1 VASSPLW
8 TGEPD
13 NDFEIHR
20 NDSQKQKKSLRTR
33 PCQTKK
39 RFMPDIYY
47 IDGEFVP
54 AGRASLPVDD
64 LAILRGYGVFDFL
77 RTYGGKP
84 VFLGD
89 HVARLQHSAAQIG
102 LELPWHPQHII
113 DLVLKTLARNSHPES
128 NIRIVATGGSS
139 PDFITPSGHP
149 RLLILVTALMKT
161 PQWWYRRGV
170 NIITLHVR
178 RSFPGAKSIDY
189 IPATLALKTA
199 RRNDAIEAV
208 YLDKSDRV
216 LEGTTSN
223 IFAFFGNR
231 LVTPDKK
238 ILSGVT
244 RKNIMRLAGELYA
257 LEVRQISRE
266 ELLRA
271 SEIFITSTNKGVVP
285 VVRVDETVIGQG
297 APGRCTLKLMDAF
310 KAHTMRLA
318 ESYGDGSC

>member
-1 VASSPLW
+1 M
-8 TGEPD
+8 T
-13 NDFEIHR
+13 
-20 NDSQKQKKSLRTR
+20 
-33 PCQTKK
+33 
-39 RFMPDIYY
+39 DIYY
-47 IDGEFVP
+47 IDGEFIP
-54 AGRASLPVDD
+54 ADRAAVPVDD
-64 LAILRGYGVFDFL
+64 LAILRGYGVFDLL

-84 VFLGD
+84 IFLSD
-89 HVARLQHSAAQIG
+89 HVARLQHSASQIG
-102 LELPWHPQHII
+102 LELPWRPEKITG
-113 DLVLKTLARNSHPES
+113 LVLKTLACNAHPES

-139 PDFITPSGHP
+139 PDFITPSGNP
-149 RLLILVTALMKT
+149 RLLILVTALMKA

-170 NIITLHVR
+170 KIITLHDR

-199 RRNDAIEAV
+199 RRNDAVEAL
-208 YLDKSDRV
+208 YLDSADVV
-216 LEGTTSN
+216 LECTTSN

-244 RKNIMRLAGELYA
+244 RKNIMRLAAELYG
-257 LEVRQISRE
+257 LEVRRIERE
-266 ELLRA
+266 ELLKA

-297 APGRCTLKLMDAF
+297 VPGSCTLKLMDAF
-310 KAHTMRLA
+310 KVHTMRLA